1 MKESIK
7 EKLAEPIRN
16 FRLPRYRE
24 LPDVGLYLEQVVRYV
39 NRYMILDGNELTPSM
54 VSNYVKQKLIPGP
67 VNKSYGAESIAY
79 LLFLAYTKMVVP
91 LGDIH
96 FMIDIQKNSYGIAVA
111 YDYFCD
117 EFENLLQFVYGVREQ
132 PAKVG
137 KDNTEE
143 KELMRSALLSV
154 AHKIFLEQ
162 YIRILHYQREEETR

>member
-7 EKLAEPIRN
+7 EKLAEPIQS

-39 NRYMILDGNELTPSM
+39 NRYMILNGNELTPSM

-67 VNKSYGAESIAY
+67 VKKSYGEDTIAY
-79 LLFLAYTKMVVP
+79 LLFLSYTKMVVP

-96 FMIDIQKNSYGIAVA
+96 FMIDIQKDSYGLAVA
-111 YDYFCD
+111 YDYFCE
-117 EFENLLQFVYGVREQ
+117 EFENLLQYVYGIRANPVR
-132 PAKVG
+132 VG
-137 KDNTEE
+137 SDDTEE

-162 YIRILHYQREEETR
+162 YIRILHDQREEENK

>member
-67 VNKSYGAESIAY
+67 VKKSYGAESIAY

-91 LGDIH
+91 LGDIQ

-162 YIRILHYQREEETR
+162 YIRILHYQREEQTR

>member
-39 NRYMILDGNELTPSM
+39 NRYMILDGNELTASM

-67 VNKSYGAESIAY
+67 VKKSYGADAIAY
-79 LLFLAYTKMVVP
+79 LLFLSYTKMVVP

-96 FMIDIQKNSYGIAVA
+96 FMIDIQKDSYGLAIA
-111 YDYFCD
+111 YDYFCE
-117 EFENLLQFVYGVREQ
+117 EFDNLLQYVYGIREN
-132 PAKVG
+132 PAQVG
-137 KDNTEE
+137 SDDTEE

-162 YIRILHYQREEETR
+162 YIRILHCQREEENK